1 MIPQRKLIEL
11 FVLLLLVRFGWY
23 RFPSQHSQRRKKK
36 EGSNRLI
43 IIWTFQEGV
52 KWNEMRSHL
61 CTFPPSSLI
70 SHFLDPW
77 LLQKETPLA
86 LDDRGEERQKRET
99 GFPISFT
106 WRRRRPT
113 VLSAFP
119 IREFIQNVFFASP
132 WNPLRFAPTFV
143 VAKSST
149 ATDRPGL
156 QPFFVIFTNFLSTE
170 PPHHS
175 SPERDSDNKNRI
187 YGLNCERRASLW
199 WNQLNRNIREII
211 ICGEL
216 EGFG

>member
-1 MIPQRKLIEL
+1 MNLPGRCEVKWDEISP
-11 FVLLLLVRFGWY
+11 VHV
-23 RFPSQHSQRRKKK
+23 PSQQPHFPFP
-36 EGSNRLI
+36 GSL
-43 IIWTFQEGV
+43 TFTKGDTAG
-52 KWNEMRSHL
+52 W
-61 CTFPPSSLI
+61 
-70 SHFLDPW
+70 
-77 LLQKETPLA
+77 
-86 LDDRGEERQKRET
+86 DDRGEERKKRET

-132 WNPLRFAPTFV
+132 WNPLRFV